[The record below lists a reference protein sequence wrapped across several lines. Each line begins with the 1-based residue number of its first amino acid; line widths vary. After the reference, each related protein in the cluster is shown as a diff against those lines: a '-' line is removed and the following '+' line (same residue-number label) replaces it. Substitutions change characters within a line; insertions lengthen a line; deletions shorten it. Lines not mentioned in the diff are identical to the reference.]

1 MAFSKSD
8 EGCHQNVE
16 TRDLA
21 FGVGQPFL
29 NEIARLPAPG
39 WDNKAMNY
47 QGTVQ
52 VSDHLL
58 WLTRDP
64 ASFDALWPATG
75 VPGFVH
81 FAADTAIIKAGI
93 SDGKVDVTV
102 DVLLERPSLDLD
114 HGWLFI

>member
-16 TRDLA
+16 RRDLA

-93 SDGKVDVTV
+93 SDGKVDV
-102 DVLLERPSLDLD
+102 LLERP
-114 HGWLFI
+114 